1 MEMQAVGPRD
11 AETWRFVVDG
21 EERLQLPDGEQLAL
35 KLTRVPQKT
44 YDLTVELWLA
54 PALGYLPAR
63 IRLTQNNDDFID
75 QQLSGSEPP

>member
-1 MEMQAVGPRD
+1 MQAVGPRD

-21 EERLQLPDGEQLAL
+21 EELLQLPGGQQATV

-63 IRLTQNNDDFID
+63 IRLTQANGDFID
-75 QQLSGSEPP
+75 QQWQGSEAP